1 MSNSAPTPCAAMMT
15 GQMKPELA
23 IELSA
28 LARRYGRQFVLKDVN
43 LEVSAGRVILLK
55 GDNGSGKTT
64 LLRVLSTRL
73 RPSSGEGKIFGH
85 SLLKEAHEVRKSVAY
100 LSVLGGSYPSLTAF
114 ENLKLAATLYQH
126 EFTYAELEGKLEAVG
141 LLEERDS
148 LVRTFS
154 SGMKKRL
161 SIARII
167 LSDADLWLLDEPYA
181 ALDDKGKILV
191 DELLKVA
198 RHDGRTVMMAS
209 HDIERSAPL
218 CDAVL
223 ELNEGALARPQANP
237 VPELVT
243 DHGNRVAHG

>member
-1 MSNSAPTPCAAMMT
+1 MTP
-15 GQMKPELA
+15 KPA
-23 IELSA
+23 IELSD
-28 LARRYGRQFVLKDVN
+28 LARRYGRQFVLRN
-43 LEVSAGRVILLK
+43 IHLEVSAGRVVLLK

-64 LLRVLSTRL
+64 LLKVLSTRL
-73 RPSSGEGKIFGH
+73 RPSAGEGKVFGY
-85 SLLKEAHEVRKSVAY
+85 SLSKAAHEVRKNVAY

-126 EFTYAELEGKLEAVG
+126 EFTHAELEGKLEAVG
-141 LLEERDS
+141 LWDVRDA

-191 DELLKVA
+191 DELLKMA
-198 RHDGRTVMMAS
+198 RHDGRTVLMAS
-209 HDIERSAPL
+209 HDLERCMPL
-218 CDAVL
+218 SDVTL
-223 ELNEGALARPQANP
+223 ELSGGTLRKLEPPQA
-237 VPELVT
+237 VPELVM
-243 DHGNRVAHG
+243 DVARG